1 MSAWITVHCGLFYLL
16 YHSDQS
22 WQTVLGISKAEI
34 REYRDLC
41 ASNSNRAVERLHLL
55 MEPTLDNIQALNMA
69 SSVYMDT
76 ARPSVAWVLISVSCR
91 MCLDLGLHRQSTN
104 NNNAMRREQ
113 RVLFWYA
120 YACDKG
126 LALNFGRTPNIH
138 DYDITV
144 ERPRVPDDLDD
155 RAFGRY
161 FLGWLDFA
169 EFQGVLMEQLFSAR
183 AQEAPQEERTRR
195 ALFLV
200 EQMNQLQ
207 DEFRDVS
214 IPPNEPFVTRLLITD
229 SCYRMQKELL
239 PLTWKMPCSRRK

>member
-22 WQTVLGISKAEI
+22 WQTILGITKAEI
-34 REYRDLC
+34 RDYRDLC

-76 ARPSVAWVLISVSCR
+76 ARPSVAWVLISASCR
-91 MCLDLGLHRQSTN
+91 MCLDLGLHRQPANS
-104 NNNAMRREQ
+104 NNAMGREQ
-113 RVLFWYA
+113 RVVFWYA

-144 ERPRVPDDLDD
+144 ERPRLPGDLDD

-161 FLGWLDFA
+161 FLGWLEFA

-200 EQMNQLQ
+200 EQMDQLQ
-207 DEFRDVS
+207 GQFRDVS
-214 IPPNEPFVTRLLITD
+214 ISTNEPCAIR
-229 SCYRMQKELL
+229 
-239 PLTWKMPCSRRK
+239 